1 MKLSSRDN
9 IFRGRA
15 GEFYAAYVLE
25 SSGLRTTH
33 VDLPSDDLWCVNP
46 LGKMFRVQVKTAA
59 HALLHSKWHTTPKYN
74 FKISQNLFDYDGVFI
89 FVAQDIKRLLC
100 RNGTN
105 IRVQSIKIAEGNFT
119 QEAQDLSIKEAFLL

>member
-1 MKLSSRDN
+1 MKLDARDN

-15 GEFYAAYVLE
+15 GEFYASYVLE

-46 LGKMFRVQVKTAA
+46 SGKMFRVQVKTAA
-59 HALLHSKWHTTPKYN
+59 HSLFHSAGHKTAKYN
-74 FKISQNLFDYDGVFI
+74 YKIAPNLFEYDGVFI
-89 FVAQDIKRLLC
+89 FVAQDIQRLLC

-105 IRVQSIKIAEGNFT
+105 IRVQSIKIAGDEFT
-119 QEAQDLSIKEAFLL
+119 KEAQELSIKEAFLL